1 MSRWYALG
9 FLTVAVLTL
18 GGWALAQQTTPAA
31 KTPTPAS
38 PQYMVSTSGE
48 TSVLLE
54 TTTGKTWVLH
64 RSAEGENV
72 WLLAQ
77 RVDTDQEVEKWRARD
92 DYIKRKLADEAK
104 EQK

>member
-18 GGWALAQQTTPAA
+18 GGWALAQQATPAA
-31 KTPTPAS
+31 KEPTPAS

-48 TSVLLE
+48 TAVLLE

-64 RSAEGENV
+64 RSVYGDDV
-72 WLLAQ
+72 WLLAK
-77 RVDTDQEVEKWRARD
+77 RIDTREEVHEWRNQQAAEKQLIAERAR
-92 DYIKRKLADEAK
+92 IQR
-104 EQK
+104 